1 MEKVE
6 RRMSLRRRDRQQ
18 QSEGLRDREVERYG
32 WQAAITETEA
42 PCEHSQVCVCV
53 TVCEEERGTER
64 EGVECR
70 GEDEGGLR
78 SLPAWA
84 PADSHTGRSQAHH
97 VSSVCGNPPSS
108 NDKFATRLPLSDLG
122 REAEEM
128 SEGNGECVCVCKCL
142 SL

>member
-53 TVCEEERGTER
+53 
-64 EGVECR
+64 
-70 GEDEGGLR
+70 
-78 SLPAWA
+78 
-84 PADSHTGRSQAHH
+84 
-97 VSSVCGNPPSS
+97 
-108 NDKFATRLPLSDLG
+108 
-122 REAEEM
+122 
-128 SEGNGECVCVCKCL
+128 
-142 SL
+142 